1 MVKKNISL
9 CYNKMSE
16 LVKQTR
22 NIFIDSE
29 TNTINDQ
36 IQVSVNLIP
45 NDFYCTADEEMR
57 LTLSSFEMRTNWYNI
72 NQYNNVF
79 YVFTP
84 TTAGS
89 ASGTFYQVQI
99 AASSYYD
106 FVDTIYNAGVGSPTT
121 ATGLATAIQTA
132 LNAAGIGTG
141 NTCTYNVN
149 TRKFS
154 FGLNVSA
161 SGNNGTI
168 TANSYIVCFAIP
180 QGLASYV
187 PTGVSNLYTFMDT
200 NEILGSI
207 PMRTYPSSLTV
218 PVNTF
223 GVAGSVASGIL
234 TLVSPYVAQLNSQ
247 EALYVRTN
255 LQTLNYSTYGF
266 AQTIFQNTITG
277 SQIMARIPLQNQLYN
292 VPDPF
297 ISYEDKNDTYQLTI
311 GNKQLDNIT
320 IYITDDKNR
329 PIPNVAVGQV
339 VNGIMSF
346 KCSMK
351 WEVVVKDSANP
362 FIPTKQNVMDRL
374 IAFPRQP

>member
-1 MVKKNISL
+1 
-9 CYNKMSE
+9 MSE

-29 TNTINDQ
+29 TNTIQDQ
-36 IQVSVNLIP
+36 VQVSVNLIP
-45 NDFYCTADEEMR
+45 NDFYCTQDEEMR
-57 LTLSSFEMRTNWYNI
+57 ITLTTFEMRTNWYNI

-89 ASGTFYQVQI
+89 ASGTYYQVQI
-99 AASSYYD
+99 AAGTYYD
-106 FVDTIYNAGVGSPTT
+106 FLDRVYNPNVASPTT
-121 ATGLATAIQTA
+121 IDGLATAIQTA
-132 LNAAGIGTG
+132 LNGAGIGTG
-141 NTCTYNVN
+141 NTCTYSPI

-154 FGLNVSA
+154 IGLNVSA

-168 TANSYIVCFAIP
+168 TANSYIVCLAIP
-180 QGLASYV
+180 QGLATYI
-187 PTGVSNLYTFMDT
+187 PTGVSPLYTFMDT
-200 NEILGSI
+200 NEIIGGI
-207 PMRTYPSSLTV
+207 PMRTYSSASVV
-218 PVNTF
+218 PVNAM
-223 GVAGSVASGIL
+223 GSAGSVSAGIL

-247 EALYVRTN
+247 EALYFRTN

-277 SQIMARIPLQNQLYN
+277 SQIMARIPLPSQTLD

-297 ISYEDKNDTYQLTI
+297 ISYEDTNNNFQI
-311 GNKQLDNIT
+311 IVGNKQLDNIT

-339 VNGIMSF
+339 VNGMMSF
-346 KCSMK
+346 KCSLK
-351 WEVVVKDSANP
+351 WEVILKDSANP
-362 FIPTKQNVMDRL
+362 FIPTIQNVKDRL

>member
-1 MVKKNISL
+1 
-9 CYNKMSE
+9 MSE
-16 LVKQTR
+16 LVKQLR

-29 TNTINDQ
+29 TNTIQDQ
-36 IQVSVNLIP
+36 CQVSVNLIP

-57 LTLSSFEMRTNWYNI
+57 ITLTTFEMRTNWYNI

-89 ASGTFYQVQI
+89 ASGTYYQVQI
-99 AASSYYD
+99 AAGSYYD
-106 FVDTIYNAGVGSPTT
+106 FLDTIYNPGVGSPTT
-121 ATGLATAIQTA
+121 ITGLASAIQTA

-141 NTCTYNVN
+141 NTCTYSPT

-154 FGLNVSA
+154 IGLNVSA
-161 SGNNGTI
+161 AGNNGTI

-180 QGLASYV
+180 PGLAPYL
-187 PTGVSNLYTFMDT
+187 PTGVSPLYTFMDT
-200 NEILGSI
+200 NEILGSR
-207 PMRTYPSSLTV
+207 PMLTFNNSSVV
-218 PVNTF
+218 PLNSMGT
-223 GVAGSVASGIL
+223 GSSAGGIL
-234 TLVSPYVAQLNSQ
+234 TFVSPFVAQLNSQ
-247 EALYVRTN
+247 EALYVRSN

-266 AQTIFQNTITG
+266 AQTIFQNTVTG

-297 ISYEDKNDTYQLTI
+297 VSYEDKNDTFSITI

-320 IYITDDKNR
+320 LYITDDKNR

-339 VNGIMSF
+339 TSGLMSF
-346 KCSMK
+346 KCSLK
-351 WEVVVKDSANP
+351 WEVLLKDSANP
-362 FIPTKQNVMDRL
+362 FIPTMANLTDRL
-374 IAFPRQP
+374 IAFPKQP

>member
-1 MVKKNISL
+1 
-9 CYNKMSE
+9 MSE

-36 IQVSVNLIP
+36 IQVSVNLVP
-45 NDFYCTADEEMR
+45 NDFYCGPDEEMR

-84 TTAGS
+84 TSAGS

-99 AASSYYD
+99 QAGSYYD
-106 FVDTIYNAGVGSPTT
+106 FLDTVYNPNVASPTT
-121 ATGLATAIQTA
+121 INGLATAIQNA

-141 NTCTYNVN
+141 NTCSYSPVS
-149 TRKFS
+149 RKFS
-154 FGLNVSA
+154 IGLNVSA
-161 SGNNGTI
+161 TGNNGTI
-168 TANSYIVCFAIP
+168 TANSYIVCFNI
-180 QGLASYV
+180 
-187 PTGVSNLYTFMDT
+187 PTGVASYLPSGVSALYTFTDT
-200 NEILGSI
+200 NEILGAI
-207 PMRTYPSSLTV
+207 PMRTYASSSVV
-218 PVNTF
+218 PVNAM
-223 GVAGSVASGIL
+223 GSAGTVASGIL
-234 TLVSPYVAQLNSQ
+234 TLVSPYVGQLNSQ
-247 EALYVRTN
+247 EALYFRTN

-266 AQTIFQNTITG
+266 AQTIFQNTVTG

-297 ISYEDKNDTYQLTI
+297 ISYEDKNDTFQI
-311 GNKQLDNIT
+311 VVGNKQLDNIT

-339 VNGIMSF
+339 TSGIMSF
-346 KCSMK
+346 KCSLK
-351 WEVVVKDSANP
+351 WEVVLKDAANP
-362 FIPTKQNVMDRL
+362 FIPTIGNVMTKM
-374 IAFPRQP
+374 IAFPKHP

>member
-1 MVKKNISL
+1 
-9 CYNKMSE
+9 MSE

-29 TNTINDQ
+29 TNTIQDQ

-45 NDFYCTADEEMR
+45 NDFYCTSDEEMR
-57 LTLSSFEMRTNWYNI
+57 LTLTSFEMRTNWYNI

-89 ASGTFYQVQI
+89 ASGTYYQVQI
-99 AASSYYD
+99 AAGSYYD
-106 FVDTIYNAGVGSPTT
+106 FLDTIYNPGVGSPTT
-121 ATGLATAIQTA
+121 ATGLSTAIQTA
-132 LNAAGIGTG
+132 LNAAGIGSG
-141 NTCTYNVN
+141 NTCSYSPI

-154 FGLNVSA
+154 IGLNESA
-161 SGNNGTI
+161 VGNNGTI
-168 TANSYIVCFAIP
+168 TANSYIVCLAVP
-180 QGLASYV
+180 NGLASYI
-187 PTGVSNLYTFMDT
+187 PPGVSPLYTFMDT

-207 PMRTYPSSLTV
+207 PMRTFQSALTV
-218 PVNTF
+218 PVNSF
-223 GVAGSVASGIL
+223 GTGTLAAGIL
-234 TLVSPYVAQLNSQ
+234 TFVSPYVAQLNSQ

-277 SQIMARIPLQNQLYN
+277 TQIMARIPLQNQLYN

-297 ISYEDKNDTYQLTI
+297 ISYEDKNNTFQVVV

-346 KCSMK
+346 KCSIK
-351 WEVVVKDSANP
+351 WEVVLKDSANP
-362 FIPTKQNVMDRL
+362 FVPTITNVMDRL
-374 IAFPRQP
+374 IALPRQP

>member
-1 MVKKNISL
+1 
-9 CYNKMSE
+9 MSE
-16 LVKQTR
+16 LIKQTR

-29 TNTINDQ
+29 TNTIQDQ
-36 IQVSVNLIP
+36 IQVSVNLVP

-57 LTLSSFEMRTNWYNI
+57 ITLTTFEMRTNWYNI

-89 ASGTFYQVQI
+89 ASGTFYQVQV
-99 AASSYYD
+99 AAGSYYD
-106 FVDTIYNAGVGSPTT
+106 FLDTIYNPGVGSPTT
-121 ATGLATAIQTA
+121 TTGLASAIQTA
-132 LNAAGIGTG
+132 LNASGIGTG
-141 NTCTYNVN
+141 NTCTYNPV

-154 FGLNVSA
+154 IGLNISA

-180 QGLASYV
+180 NALMGYT
-187 PTGVSNLYTFMDT
+187 PTGVSQLYTFMDT
-200 NEILGSI
+200 NEILGGRS
-207 PMRTYPSSLTV
+207 MTSYNNASVV
-218 PVNTF
+218 PTNAMGT
-223 GVAGSVASGIL
+223 GSVAAGII
-234 TLVSPYVAQLNSQ
+234 TFVSPFVAQLNSQ
-247 EALYVRTN
+247 EALYIRTN

-266 AQTIFQNTITG
+266 AQTIFQNSVTG
-277 SQIMARIPLQNQLYN
+277 SQIMARVPLRNQLYN

-297 ISYEDKNDTYQLTI
+297 VSYEDANDTFQITV

-339 VNGIMSF
+339 TSGLMSF
-346 KCSMK
+346 KCSLK
-351 WEVVVKDSANP
+351 WEVLLKDSANP
-362 FIPTKQNVMDRL
+362 FIPTIQNVTDRL
-374 IAFPRQP
+374 IAFPKHP